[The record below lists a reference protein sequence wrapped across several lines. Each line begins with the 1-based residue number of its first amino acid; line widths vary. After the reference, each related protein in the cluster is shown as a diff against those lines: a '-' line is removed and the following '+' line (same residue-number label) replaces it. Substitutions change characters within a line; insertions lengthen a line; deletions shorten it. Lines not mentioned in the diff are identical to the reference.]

1 MSDRQLTDFLQDIII
16 ILLRLDS
23 LRTNQGK
30 FSSIGFS
37 RNTPQALAA

>member
-1 MSDRQLTDFLQDIII
+1 MSDRQLTDFLQDII

-30 FSSIGFS
+30 FSGIGFS